1 MKSKLSVLVGI
12 VALSITAIPFVAKAN
27 TLTSQSQIVAQT
39 TDAKPNRGKFAEELG
54 LTDTQKAELT
64 RIRQETR
71 AAIEKVL
78 TPEQRTQWQAAK
90 QNRQARRG
98 GFKALNLSEDQRA
111 EIKKIKEAS
120 KTQMQAVFT
129 DEQKQKIQEM
139 RQNWRTRRQQQNR

>member
-1 MKSKLSVLVGI
+1 MKSKLSVLAGI

-39 TDAKPNRGKFAEELG
+39 TDAKPNRGKFAQELG
-54 LTDTQKAELT
+54 LTDTQKAQLT
-64 RIRQETR
+64 KIRQDTR
-71 AAIEKVL
+71 AAIENVL

-111 EIKKIKEAS
+111 QIKKIKETS
-120 KTQMQAVFT
+120 KTQMEAVFT
-129 DEQKQKIQEM
+129 AEQKQKIQQM
-139 RQNWRTRRQQQNR
+139 RQNGRERRQQQNR